1 MNIQED
7 IDSILLGASM
17 VKGVGNQTL
26 RDMYNKKNIDG
37 FDIVNLVESLKT
49 QKEVIYEN
57 SQKKKKVLS
66 AAGIHYKT
74 IASQDYPK
82 QLLEMPDAP
91 AIIYYKGTWNNNIFK
106 QCFTI
111 VGTRKPSEYGKKY
124 TRRFAKEIGDM
135 GFTIVSGLAFG
146 IDREAHLAS
155 IESSSKTIAVLASS
169 PHKPSPTS
177 NYDVYK
183 KILDSDGLII
193 SEIDPLVKVVP
204 GMFASRNRIVAGLS
218 VGTLVIEASKKS
230 GSLITADLAIQYN
243 KEVFAIPADI
253 DRESFSGSNELIK
266 TGAAKLVQTSEDIFV
281 ELGYTIPKYLKR
293 EVIDALDEKEM
304 KVVEVL
310 QKTELFVQ
318 EISQEIGLEVSSLSV
333 ILAKLELKGFIKKTI
348 AGKYILK

>member
-1 MNIQED
+1 MNIQDE
-7 IDSILLGASM
+7 IDLILIGASM
-17 VKGVGNQTL
+17 VRGVGNQTL
-26 RDMYNKKNIDG
+26 RDIFNKKSVDG
-37 FDIVNLVESLKT
+37 FDISNLLESLKI
-49 QKEVIYEN
+49 QKEILYEN
-57 SQKKKKVLS
+57 FYKKQKVLS
-66 AAGIHYKT
+66 SVGIHYKT

-82 QLLEMPDAP
+82 QLLEIPDPP
-91 AIIYYKGTWNNNIFK
+91 AIIYYKGNWNNDIFK

-183 KILDSDGLII
+183 KILDADGLII
-193 SEIDPLVKVVP
+193 SEIDPMVKVVP

-230 GSLITADLAIQYN
+230 GSLITADLAMQYN
-243 KEVFAIPADI
+243 REVFAIPADI
-253 DRESFSGSNELIK
+253 DKESFSGSNELIK
-266 TGAAKLVQTSEDIFV
+266 NGEAKLVQTSEDIFT
-281 ELGYTIPKYLKR
+281 ELGYSIPKYLKR
-293 EVIDALDEKEM
+293 EVIDTLDGKERQ
-304 KVVEVL
+304 VVENL

-318 EISQEIGLEVSSLSV
+318 EISQKIGLEVSSLSV